1 MVGAPALRPLGPDA
15 LEPARDA
22 IRLGVEVPVEAEL
35 DFAERGRPGRA
46 RSASTGTGAETAS
59 GASTAFAASSTRA
72 LLRQLVRSE
81 YCAHGDVRREGRR
94 EAAEI
99 AGARS
104 APAVDRLVRIA
115 DRHDRRTAEQ
125 RREQVGLHDRGVLIL
140 IEQHHAEPLAHLV
153 GDGRMTLDDLECA
166 RDLVREVDHADAA
179 LLGRVFAGEVGE
191 QRERADLLFSRRHIG
206 VDDGRPARRGPLE
219 HIAEPLGERG
229 ERVEGH
235 EVVDAVA
242 RDPQRGVDD
251 AAHRL
256 ASRLEPRV
264 VRCEHDP
271 AHEQPRRRL
280 REDGGFGI
288 PSDPQRVLADDLVG
302 EAVVGRHRRPVQQGV
317 IVRVAWHRARQRH
330 QGVHRRMA
338 SLGSAAGALE
348 FGEDLEV
355 PLRVQLRQVRHE
367 PARLELG
374 ESLQP
379 SLDPLGE
386 LAGGL
391 PGEGEAQHLVAPHD
405 PVRDEPHHA
414 RRHRL
419 GLAAA
424 GAGDH
429 QRGLER
435 GLDDGALLLRRR
447 ELAERGGDDV
457 RRQRGGREGCRHD
470 ALTAPTVWMR
480 QRP

>member
-1 MVGAPALRPLGPDA
+1 
-15 LEPARDA
+15 
-22 IRLGVEVPVEAEL
+22 
-35 DFAERGRPGRA
+35 
-46 RSASTGTGAETAS
+46 
-59 GASTAFAASSTRA
+59 
-72 LLRQLVRSE
+72 
-81 YCAHGDVRREGRR
+81 
-94 EAAEI
+94 
-99 AGARS
+99 
-104 APAVDRLVRIA
+104 
-115 DRHDRRTAEQ
+115 
-125 RREQVGLHDRGVLIL
+125 
-140 IEQHHAEPLAHLV
+140 
-153 GDGRMTLDDLECA
+153 MTLDDLECA
-166 RDLVREVDHADAA
+166 RDLVGEVHHADAT
-179 LLGRVFAGEVGE
+179 LLSRVFAGEVGE
-191 QRERADLLFSRRHIG
+191 QRERTHLLVSRRHIG
-206 VDDGRPARRGPLE
+206 VDDGRPAGRGPLE
-219 HIAEPLGERG
+219 HIAEPLGEGR

-242 RDPQRGVDD
+242 RDPQRRVDD

-271 AHEQPRRRL
+271 AHQEPRRRF
-280 REDGGFGI
+280 RQDGGFGI

-302 EAVVGRHRRPVQQGV
+302 EAVVGRHRRPVEQSV
-317 IVRVAWHRARQRH
+317 VVCFARHRTRQRH
-330 QGVHRRMA
+330 QGVHRCMA

-355 PLRVQLRQVRHE
+355 TLGVKLRQMRHE

-379 SLDPLGE
+379 ALDPLGE

-391 PGEGEAQHLVAPHD
+391 PGEGEAEHLIAPHD

-429 QRGLER
+429 QRGFER
-435 GLDDGALLLRRR
+435 RLDDGPLLRRGR
-447 ELAERGGDDV
+447 ELAERRGDDV

-480 QRP
+480 QRPYENSSRQCSS